1 MKKTARAHKKR
12 SKREIRMEKTASA
25 SIAIGELEK
34 GHDVFILTFG
44 QFSLIDALIAILHQT
59 GPADVIISTWTA
71 AHAHL
76 EKTAELMMDAN
87 IRSLRMIVDRS
98 FKTRQPEYFAHMIE
112 RFGAESIRETV
123 THAKF
128 MTIRNDKWNIVVRTS
143 MNLNENPRL
152 ENIEISDDEKFADFF
167 ESVTDEIFA
176 EIAPL
181 EKQKSLPKLENI
193 ENSVVFPR
201 VEAGTI
207 SVSKLKEASYGST
220 VSK

>member
-1 MKKTARAHKKR
+1 MKKVAKTHRR
-12 SKREIRMEKTASA
+12 QSKRGIRAEKTASA
-25 SIAIGELEK
+25 SVAIGKLEK
-34 GHDVFILTFG
+34 GQDVYILTFG

-76 EKTAELMMDAN
+76 EKTAELMMDEN

-112 RFGAESIRETV
+112 RFGADSIRETV

-128 MTIRNDKWNIVVRTS
+128 MTVRNDEWDIVVRTS

-152 ENIEISDDEKFADFF
+152 ENIEISEDKAFTDFF
-167 ESVTDEIFA
+167 EAVTDEIFK
-176 EIAPL
+176 EIAPI
-181 EKQKSLPKLENI
+181 EKQTTLPKLEKI
-193 ENSVVFPR
+193 ENTASFPL
-201 VEAGTI
+201 VKAGSI
-207 SVSKLKEASYGST
+207 SISKLKEASYGST
-220 VSK
+220 VSR